1 MKYRLLADTGLLV
14 SELCFGTMTFGGKGF
29 WEVVGNLGQK
39 EADNLVGHAIDE
51 GINFFDTANAYS
63 EGESESILGKA
74 LGANR
79 KDVILATKVMSR
91 MGAGPNEIGLSRV
104 HIMHQVEQSLKR
116 LGTDYIDLYQIHG
129 YDPFA
134 SPEDVL
140 KTLDDLVRSGKVRYI
155 GCSNLTA
162 WQLMNALDIS
172 QYRGLE
178 SYKCIQSYYS
188 IACREIE
195 RELVPLLKVQST
207 GLLVWSPLA
216 GGLLSGKFTREGT
229 HDENARRA
237 SFDFPP
243 TSKKTYDIIEIMQEI
258 ADAQDVSVA
267 QIALSWLLHKEYVT
281 SVIIGVKTEAQLND
295 NLKAIDLQLS
305 EEELEK
311 LDEVS
316 KLDDEYPGW
325 NQYPAWPEDRIPD
338 KA

>member
-1 MKYRLLADTGLLV
+1 MKYRLLADTGLHV
-14 SELCFGTMTFGGKGF
+14 SELCLGTMTFGGVGF
-29 WEVVGNLGQK
+29 WEVVGTLGQK
-39 EADNLVGHAIDE
+39 EADHLVGRSIDE

-63 EGESESILGKA
+63 EGESEIILGKA
-74 LGANR
+74 LGAKR

-91 MGAGPNEIGLSRV
+91 MGEGPNEIGLSRV

-129 YDPFA
+129 YDPFTA
-134 SPEDVL
+134 LEDVL

-162 WQLMNALDIS
+162 WQLMNALNNS
-172 QYRGLE
+172 NFRNLE
-178 SYKCIQSYYS
+178 SFKSIQSYYS

-195 RELVPLLKVQST
+195 RELIPLLRVQGT

-216 GGLLSGKFTREGT
+216 GGLLSGKFTREGAS
-229 HDENARRA
+229 DESARRA

-243 TSKKTYDIIEIMQEI
+243 TSEKTYDIIEAMQDV
-258 ADAQDVSVA
+258 AKAQDVSVA
-267 QIALSWLLHKEYVT
+267 QIALAWLLHKDYVS
-281 SVIIGVKTEAQLND
+281 SVIIGVKTEKQLND
-295 NLKAIDLQLS
+295 NLTAVHIHLS

-316 KLDDEYPGW
+316 KLSDEYPGW
-325 NQYPAWPEDRIPD
+325 NQYPAWPPDRVPGET
-338 KA
+338 